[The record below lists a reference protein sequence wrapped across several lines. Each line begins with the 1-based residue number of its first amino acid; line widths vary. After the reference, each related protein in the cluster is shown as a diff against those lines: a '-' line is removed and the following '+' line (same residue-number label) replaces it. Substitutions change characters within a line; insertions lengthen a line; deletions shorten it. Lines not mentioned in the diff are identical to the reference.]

1 VTTDPAALP
10 GLVQAL
16 AQADTLGRALLALL
30 LAMSA
35 ASWVVLLHKAA
46 GAWTAR
52 RRSAAFLAAMGD
64 TGDADR
70 LAAQLQAQGVRE
82 PLGHL
87 AAQAL
92 RARRQAPAG
101 EAAEGFVAHAL
112 RHAVDLQ
119 ALRLESGL
127 TLLATIGATAPFV
140 GLLGT
145 VWGVHHALVAVG
157 ADAAGSFDRIAGPV
171 GEALVMTGLGLAVAL
186 PAVVGYN
193 VVVRANRVA
202 LAKLDAFAH
211 EVHARVMR
219 GAAA

>member
-1 VTTDPAALP
+1 VTTDPAAAP

-16 AQADTLGRALLALL
+16 AHADTLGRGLLVLL

-35 ASWVVLLHKAA
+35 ASWAVLLHKAV
-46 GAWTAR
+46 GAWLAR
-52 RRSAAFLAAMGD
+52 RRGAAFLATLD
-64 TGDADR
+64 DAGSAEA

-82 PLGHL
+82 PLAHL
-87 AAQAL
+87 AEQAL

-101 EAAEGFVAHAL
+101 TAAEGFVAHAL

-119 ALRLESGL
+119 ALRLEGGL

-145 VWGVHHALVAVG
+145 VWGVHQALVAVG
-157 ADAAGSFDRIAGPV
+157 VDAAGSFDRIAGPV

-211 EVHARVMR
+211 ELHARVLR